1 MCLSVHI
8 GMQLKQLLCIFPVE
22 IQIIE
27 MPSLNKRKIAMNL
40 SQSKN
45 ESLKKKKKK
54 SNLIDFHCG
63 FEGLPNCLLQV

>member
-27 MPSLNKRKIAMNL
+27 MPSLNKRKIAKNL

-45 ESLKKKKKK
+45 ESLKKKKIKF
-54 SNLIDFHCG
+54 DR
-63 FEGLPNCLLQV
+63 LPLWF

>member
-27 MPSLNKRKIAMNL
+27 MPSLNKRKITKNL

-45 ESLKKKKKK
+45 ESLKKKKK
-54 SNLIDFHCG
+54 NQI
-63 FEGLPNCLLQV
+63 